1 MDFVRQIVAVKPF
14 LQLAG
19 DLLCKMSTKR
29 PMCETL
35 KLGLGAFKNYV
46 ENKGWVRELQKEHI
60 WLRERV
66 ARADLL

>member
-1 MDFVRQIVAVKPF
+1 MAGTKMWSLSNTRINTQDKKIDFVRQIVAVKPF

-35 KLGLGAFKNYV
+35 KLGLVTFKNYV
-46 ENKGWVRELQKEHI
+46 ENKR
-60 WLRERV
+60 
-66 ARADLL
+66 